1 MVLSPI
7 GVCLLFV
14 CQEFDLAQSPGHFC
28 SDARRAH
35 LHCRDPAFMTMIP
48 NAARKA
54 SPEKIISYRKHY
66 RCGQTLIAQDISSG
80 CVPVIMGSSTDSP
93 CMSALCA
100 HQGVTQCRVYFKTGR
115 PRHSPHC
122 PCFTDLSLLRLG
134 CACALRTGISQDAP
148 YRCRQKVSARWQSIR
163 LEAGE
168 GSHRRQRCQPPSRAR

>member
-1 MVLSPI
+1 MAATDTSAAVWRMVFSSWSYLLLGCASY
-7 GVCLLFV
+7 LFV
-14 CQEFDLAQSPGHFC
+14 RSSISLNRRVIFC

-115 PRHSPHC
+115 TRHSPHC

-148 YRCRQKVSARWQSIR
+148 
-163 LEAGE
+163 
-168 GSHRRQRCQPPSRAR
+168 